1 MYIYNSSSVYILNF
15 TYTFY
20 LLIENTKM
28 KRQANNRLEDRERNR
43 QNVYVKQFD
52 YKATLLKLNF
62 SFL

>member
-20 LLIENTKM
+20 LLKENTKM

-43 QNVYVKQFD
+43 QKRLCETV
-52 YKATLLKLNF
+52 
-62 SFL
+62 